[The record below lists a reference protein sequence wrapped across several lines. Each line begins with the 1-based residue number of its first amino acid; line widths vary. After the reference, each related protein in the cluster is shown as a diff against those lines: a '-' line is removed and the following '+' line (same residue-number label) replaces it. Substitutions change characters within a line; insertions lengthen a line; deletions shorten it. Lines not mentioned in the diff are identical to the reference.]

1 MNITIDNGQVLDT
14 STCVQQQLH
23 ISQGKIL
30 AIGTA
35 PADFEAALNI
45 DAQGGIIAPG
55 FIDLS
60 VRLQGS
66 GNVHKAA
73 IEKLSQEAVKHGV
86 TTFCCPPDTNPRID
100 TPAVAELLK
109 QYAKQSSH
117 CQILPLAALTQD
129 LGGQYLSEMGELKRS
144 GCVAVSNAKQAIKNT
159 EVLRN
164 AYAYA
169 SSCGLTVF
177 EQAIDPYLGRKG
189 HAHEGVIS
197 TRLGLAGIPVQSE
210 SIAVYRAIALA
221 ELTGVRLHLCHLST
235 AKSVELV
242 RTAQAEGLP
251 ISADVS
257 IHQLFLTDMDLLD
270 YNSQCHVYPPLRSQR
285 DKDALRQGLKDG
297 VISALCSDHHAYSED
312 DKLMPFANTAWGIS
326 TLSSLLPLTLRLA
339 KELDVELAQAIAWI
353 SRAPA
358 DILELN
364 SGRLAVG
371 ASADICIFNP
381 QQDWHLSKDQY
392 HNSPF
397 TNWQFQGKV
406 THSLVAGQLVF
417 SADGTANN

>member
-1 MNITIDNGQVLDT
+1 MNITIDNGQVL
-14 STCVQQQLH
+14 STDNSPTQLH

-30 AIGTA
+30 AIGT
-35 PADFEAALNI
+35 PPTDFQAEQHI

-60 VRLQGS
+60 VRLAGS
-66 GNVHKAA
+66 GNIHKGA
-73 IEKLSQEAVKHGV
+73 IEKLSQVAVKHGV
-86 TTFCCPPDTNPRID
+86 TTFCCPPGTTPKID

-109 QYAKQSSH
+109 QYAKQSGH

-129 LGGQYLSEMGELKRS
+129 LAGQYLSEMGELKRS
-144 GCVAVSNAKQAIKNT
+144 GCVAVTNAKQPIENT

-169 SSCGLTVF
+169 KSCGLTVF
-177 EQAIDPYLGRKG
+177 EQAIDPYLGRNG

-197 TRLGLAGIPVQSE
+197 TRLGLAGIPAQAE
-210 SIAVYRAIALA
+210 SIAVYRALSIA
-221 ELTGVRLHLCHLST
+221 ELTGVRLHLCRLST

-242 RTAQAEGLP
+242 RQAQAQGLAV
-251 ISADVS
+251 SADVS
-257 IHQLFLTDMDLLD
+257 IQQLFLTDMDVLE

-297 VISALCSDHHAYSED
+297 VITALCSDNHAYSQD
-312 DKLMPFANTAWGIS
+312 AKLMPFANTAWGIS
-326 TLSSLLPLTLRLA
+326 TLTSLLPLTLRLA
-339 KELDVELAQAIAWI
+339 KELNVEQQTALHWI
-353 SRAPA
+353 TQGPA
-358 DILELN
+358 DILELPL
-364 SGRLAVG
+364 GRLDTGLA
-371 ASADICIFNP
+371 ADISIFQP
-381 QQDWHLSKDQY
+381 DVDWHLDQEKY

-397 TNWQFQGKV
+397 SDWQFHGKV

-417 SADGTANN
+417 SADGSTLN